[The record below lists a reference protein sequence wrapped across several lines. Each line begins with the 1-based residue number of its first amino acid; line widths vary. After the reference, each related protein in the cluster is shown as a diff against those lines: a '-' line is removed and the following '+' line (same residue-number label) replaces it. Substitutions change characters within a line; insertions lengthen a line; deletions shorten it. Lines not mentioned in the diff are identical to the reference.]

1 MRGACLLLAGLMA
14 ALTVLPVLAQQEE
27 ARSTISAIEVR
38 NRGAGQIDRSYIESH
53 TSVREGDDLDRAS
66 IGRDVRNLLDTGR
79 FSAVHADIEAR
90 EDGVVLVYVV
100 ARKLTLARPVTFTG
114 SDHLPPRKLRSLLE
128 LEVGERVDEHTLG
141 VHVRAIREAF
151 IDDHYPNVSI
161 TWEINE
167 IDRDQGLAEVRV
179 HIESGARSKVKTV
192 RFEGNE
198 RIGYSDLR
206 SAIRR
211 PSPWSPMW
219 LFRKRR
225 YSSDEMEG
233 MRLAVR
239 NLYRERGFLDVEV
252 EYPAVELDRKG
263 RQTVVVRIHEGETY
277 RFDSVKVTGVD
288 LFPHAE
294 VEALVVA
301 RPGVT
306 ASSRIIQASAQR
318 IRDFYGSRGYARAR
332 VRPLLEAKPALN
344 VVAVTFDV
352 VEGDL
357 IRVGNIRI
365 RGNTRTRDKVIRR
378 ELLLNPGDV
387 LNSVRARRSERRLMN
402 LGYFSAVRRHEQET
416 SVPNREDVIFEVEEK
431 RTGQFLVG
439 AGFSSIDN
447 IIGFV
452 EISQGN
458 FDIRGWPFTGGGQ
471 KLNLRGQFG
480 SERRDYKLSFV
491 EPWFLNRK
499 LSLGLDAYRTDLN
512 YTDYDLKRTGAAV
525 SLSKALP
532 GANRISFR
540 YSLEETE
547 ITDVAD
553 TNEYVY
559 AGSPDE
565 IYNFLREED
574 TLKSTLRTTL
584 THDTRNNPFIPTRGL
599 RASVF
604 GRISG
609 GPLGFD
615 TDVYG
620 LGVRTAFYVPLWW
633 DHVLSIKGRYET
645 VDGYGDTEEVP
656 ISERLFAGGGRTIR
670 GFDYRDVGPKVVPTD
685 PSSAIRY
692 RPVGGQSLAVANLEY
707 TIPLVDGVRLAAFYD
722 IGGVW
727 RDAYEF
733 NADNLA
739 SGTGV
744 GLRLDMPGFPIRID
758 RAWSV
763 EADDELTDTD
773 NWVIWIGYDY

>member
-1 MRGACLLLAGLMA
+1 MKRVSLLFAGL
-14 ALTVLPVLAQQEE
+14 LIVLVSLSAWAQEE
-27 ARSTISAIEVR
+27 TRSPILAIEVR
-38 NRGAGQIDRSYIESH
+38 NVGAGRVDHSYIETH
-53 TSVREGDDLDRAS
+53 TRIREGDALDRS
-66 IGRDVRNLLDTGR
+66 DISRDVRSLLDTGR
-79 FSAVHADIEAR
+79 FSSVNVDVEAR
-90 EDGVVLVYVV
+90 EDGVALVYIV
-100 ARKLTLARPVTFTG
+100 ARKLTLAEPAEFAG
-114 SDHLPPRKLRSLLE
+114 SDHLPLRKLRALLD
-128 LEVGERVDEHTLG
+128 LEVGDRVDDHTLG
-141 VHVRAIREAF
+141 VHVRKLREAF
-151 IDDHYPNVSI
+151 VEDHYPNVAI
-161 TWEINE
+161 TWEVE
-167 IDRDQGLAEVRV
+167 EVDRDQGLATVRV
-179 HIESGARSKVKTV
+179 HVESGARSKVKTV
-192 RFEGNE
+192 RFEGNA
-198 RIGYSDLR
+198 RIDYSDLR
-206 SAIRR
+206 RAIRR

-225 YSSDEMEG
+225 YTGDELSA

-239 NLYRERGFLDVEV
+239 SVYRERGFLDVEV
-252 EYPAVELDRKG
+252 EYPTVELDEKG
-263 RQTVVVRIHEGETY
+263 RQTIVVKIREGETY
-277 RFDSVKVTGVD
+277 RFDSVTVTGVE
-288 LFPHAE
+288 LFPQTE
-294 VEALVVA
+294 VEALVIA
-301 RPGVT
+301 RPGTT
-306 ASSRIIQASAQR
+306 ASSRFIQGSVQR

-332 VRPLLEAKPALN
+332 VRPLLESDPAAN
-344 VVAVTFDV
+344 TVAVTFAV
-352 VEGDL
+352 TEGEL
-357 IRVGNIRI
+357 IKVGNIRI
-365 RGNTRTRDKVIRR
+365 RGNSRTRDKVIRR

-387 LNSVRARRSERRLMN
+387 MNAVKAQRSERRLMN
-402 LGYFSAVRRHEQET
+402 LGYFSSVRRYEQET

-452 EISQGN
+452 EVSQGN

-471 KLNLRGQFG
+471 KLNLRAQFG

-499 LSLGLDAYRTDLN
+499 LSLGTDLYRTDLN

-532 GANRISFR
+532 GANRVTFR
-540 YSLEETE
+540 YALEETV

-559 AGSPDE
+559 AATPEETYRFS
-565 IYNFLREED
+565 REED
-574 TLKSTLRTTL
+574 TLESTFKITL

-615 TDVYG
+615 TDVYSVG
-620 LGVRTAFYVPLWW
+620 GRTAFYIPLWW
-633 DHVLSIKGRYET
+633 DHVLTIKGRYET
-645 VDGYGDTEEVP
+645 VEPYGDTDEVP

-685 PSSAIRY
+685 PTSTISY
-692 RPVGGQSLAVANLEY
+692 RPVGGQSLAIANVEY
-707 TIPLVDGVRLAAFYD
+707 TVPLVEGVRLAAFYD

-727 RDAYEF
+727 RDAYDF
-733 NADNLA
+733 NSDNLA
-739 SGTGV
+739 SGAGI

-763 EADDELTDTD
+763 EADDDLTDTD